1 MNACDPDS
9 KSNLLKTWNESNSMN
24 VFCHGHPL
32 APLRDDFAA
41 LNVVMAKNL
50 RHIPSGRKVTVSG
63 MLVIVH
69 TPPTKSGKRVMF
81 ITLEDES
88 GLIDL
93 VVFPKIQK
101 LYARHILTSTVLTVE
116 GKLQRQ
122 GNGLAIS
129 IIVQKI
135 LTNWTGTLPKL
146 LSRKLNES

>member
-1 MNACDPDS
+1 
-9 KSNLLKTWNESNSMN
+9 
-24 VFCHGHPL
+24 
-32 APLRDDFAA
+32 
-41 LNVVMAKNL
+41 
-50 RHIPSGRKVTVSG
+50 
-63 MLVIVH
+63 
-69 TPPTKSGKRVMF
+69 MF

>member
-1 MNACDPDS
+1 
-9 KSNLLKTWNESNSMN
+9 MN

>member
-1 MNACDPDS
+1 
-9 KSNLLKTWNESNSMN
+9 MN

-32 APLRDDFAA
+32 APLRDDFAS